1 MVINVWVPSQYKFSL
16 SSLSIQLKRKTV
28 PYVLSVIAAAQRRH
42 AAGGDVGKGGNVA
55 TSKY

>member
-16 SSLSIQLKRKTV
+16 SSLIIHLKRKTV
-28 PYVLSVIAAAQRRH
+28 PCVLSVIATEQRRH
-42 AAGGDVGKGGNVA
+42 AAGGDVAKGGNVA

>member
-16 SSLSIQLKRKTV
+16 SSLSIQLTKTV
-28 PYVLSVIAAAQRRH
+28 PCVLPVIAAAQRRH